1 MNKNIIEFSADGT
14 EFAIKFANG
23 SETMNLSSK
32 EEGFEAIVK
41 LEDAKKI
48 TKEEFVE
55 MGEQI
60 LKAENLPDGDDSDT
74 EIKLISVGIM
84 GNSFMREIIF
94 SLLMR
99 DILNQS
105 DEPVEIACLKI
116 CNCKKHAK
124 ILTKECYTID
134 SHSKKHLM
142 LCLEKLKEDG
152 HVDEKEFYKVK
163 EEIEVCSLE
172 E

>member
-14 EFAIKFANG
+14 KFAIKFANG
-23 SETMNLSSK
+23 SDTMNLSSK

-48 TKEEFVE
+48 TKKEFVE
-55 MGEQI
+55 MGAQI
-60 LKAENLPDGDDSDT
+60 LKAENLPTSESGVTVVS
-74 EIKLISVGIM
+74 IGII
-84 GNSFMREIIF
+84 GNS
-94 SLLMR
+94 LMR
-99 DILNQS
+99 DILFSSLMMDILNQP

-152 HVDEKEFYKVK
+152 HVDEKEFSKVK
-163 EEIEVCSLE
+163 EEIAVCSLE